1 MGFEVP
7 LYIKDDDT
15 SALVTQ
21 LAKLRGL
28 SKQAAVRLAVQAELD
43 RAAQTIPL
51 EDRFAAL
58 REAYP
63 LPLPTGELA
72 DKAFFD
78 EMSGE
83 PP

>member
-1 MGFEVP
+1 MP

-15 SALVTQ
+15 AALVTQ

-43 RAAQTIPL
+43 RTAQTTPL
-51 EDRFAAL
+51 ESRFAAL

-63 LPLPTGELA
+63 LPPPTGELA
-72 DKAFFD
+72 DKAFYD